1 MSSPAVVP
9 LALGLGAPEIL
20 IILLIVVLLFG
31 AKKLP
36 ELARGSGRALRIFKA
51 ETKGLL
57 DDEDDDRPRTEEQRQ
72 LEAQQRAQAARPVAP
87 PVAPPVERPV
97 EHPAEQPRPDAD
109 R

>member
-1 MSSPAVVP
+1 MVA
-9 LALGLGAPEIL
+9 GLGTQEIVLIL
-20 IILLIVVLLFG
+20 IVVVLLFG

-57 DDEDDDRPRTEEQRQ
+57 DDEDESKKTEEQRQ
-72 LEAQQRAQAARPVAP
+72 LDAQRSSEAASR
-87 PVAPPVERPV
+87 VESP
-97 EHPAEQPRPDAD
+97 EEQPRPDAE

>member
-9 LALGLGAPEIL
+9 LALGGLGAPEIL
-20 IILLIVVLLFG
+20 IILAIVILLFG

-51 ETKGLL
+51 ETQGLL
-57 DDEDDDRPRTEEQRQ
+57 DGDDDKLKTEEQRQ
-72 LEAQQRAQAARPVAP
+72 IDAQQARDAAVPPTTPV
-87 PVAPPVERPV
+87 
-97 EHPAEQPRPDAD
+97 EQPRPDAE